1 MDTGLIPKYVS
12 RQVLLVMI
20 LLSFAILCVGCS
32 EPYNVADAWLCPDPS
47 FSLIYSK
54 DDLWHYLQSSK
65 KTVVMYGMVND
76 ELMQVDVLFSRAT
89 FCIYPEGSHSY
100 SDRLLTGT
108 WKYRNNTLVLSIEDD
123 YLFDNKY
130 SELVFTSSKQE

>member
-54 DDLWHYLQSSK
+54 DDRGTLIQSEIL
-65 KTVVMYGMVND
+65 VVND